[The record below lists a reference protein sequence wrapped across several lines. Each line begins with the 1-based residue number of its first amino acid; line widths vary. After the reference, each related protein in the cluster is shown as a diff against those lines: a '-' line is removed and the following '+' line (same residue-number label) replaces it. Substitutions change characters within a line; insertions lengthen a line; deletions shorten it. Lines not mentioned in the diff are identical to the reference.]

1 MATAPTYYSKTSI
14 HQMRLQSH
22 TQHIYIYIYIYIWH
36 RRTNPMLPLGSPNQI
51 GMALTKH
58 SPFGQADEYE
68 FEGTAVLLDQ
78 SDAGLTGR
86 VSGYR
91 SASF

>member
-1 MATAPTYYSKTSI
+1 
-14 HQMRLQSH
+14 
-22 TQHIYIYIYIYIWH
+22 
-36 RRTNPMLPLGSPNQI
+36 MLPLGSPNQI